1 MNKVEKSMI
10 KFAID
15 FERYKNGQANE
26 ILALL
31 DKANAE
37 IAKYVRQTK
46 SVATKARYRE
56 VMKKIREISEALQQK
71 VESGTDIDGIIDY
84 ELKKQEKILGLAKD
98 YIKDIK
104 GGRIDF
110 LYPSLEQI
118 KTAALFKPIDTK
130 YGLTFQSYLEGIS
143 SGLYNTWDSALR
155 TGYLTGQT
163 TQQIVKNVIGEA
175 GKLGQLSKAGAMHA
189 FRNSVYANTRTALQ
203 SFANETMQRV
213 YKDNEK
219 YFGDGKSKYKYKYL
233 ATLDNRT
240 CLVCAAL
247 DGKLYKS
254 LEDVPSLPQH
264 RGCVTGDTFVSTVG
278 RISKVYK
285 RRYKGLL
292 YRITTSSGNTL
303 TVTPNH
309 PILTD
314 KGFIR
319 AHLLNVG
326 DNVISDNGLETIGIV
341 GKGKDD
347 GKSLIKD
354 VFCSFC
360 KSPPVFTCTM
370 PTTPEDFHG
379 DAVYNK
385 VDVISADR
393 ELGGKRNVSGFK
405 LTGKDGFVNGN
416 TATVLCYETHKGGFF
431 QIFNSHSSSL
441 GRLVSGFR
449 KFGDLLWT
457 GITHPLNLL
466 FVWVPLGYA
475 VLPEKSNHCGST
487 DTETA
492 GNSRNSDSLVVKLK
506 NFINRKIV
514 GRALSACINSSFK
527 KNEPDDV
534 FGATELSSNILDRY
548 SAQISTDSIIS
559 VDVKFSFTHV
569 YNLETENNWY
579 IANGI
584 ITHNCRCIIVPYFD
598 IENDVRA
605 SKDGYVSSKVTFEDW
620 LEEQDEKT
628 QREVLGTTR
637 FKMFKD
643 GTKIKDF
650 VDRGEILTLEEL
662 KKKGLL

>member
-1 MNKVEKSMI
+1 MNKVENAVI
-10 KFAID
+10 KYQID
-15 FERYKNGQANE
+15 LERYKNGQANE

-84 ELKKQEKILGLAKD
+84 ELHKQEKILSLAKD

-130 YGLTFQSYLEGIS
+130 YGLTFQSYLENIS
-143 SGLYNTWDSALR
+143 SGLYNTWDTAVR

-264 RGCVTGDTFVSTVG
+264 RGC
-278 RISKVYK
+278 
-285 RRYKGLL
+285 
-292 YRITTSSGNTL
+292 
-303 TVTPNH
+303 
-309 PILTD
+309 
-314 KGFIR
+314 
-319 AHLLNVG
+319 
-326 DNVISDNGLETIGIV
+326 
-341 GKGKDD
+341 
-347 GKSLIKD
+347 
-354 VFCSFC
+354 
-360 KSPPVFTCTM
+360 
-370 PTTPEDFHG
+370 
-379 DAVYNK
+379 
-385 VDVISADR
+385 
-393 ELGGKRNVSGFK
+393 
-405 LTGKDGFVNGN
+405 
-416 TATVLCYETHKGGFF
+416 
-431 QIFNSHSSSL
+431 
-441 GRLVSGFR
+441 
-449 KFGDLLWT
+449 
-457 GITHPLNLL
+457 
-466 FVWVPLGYA
+466 
-475 VLPEKSNHCGST
+475 
-487 DTETA
+487 
-492 GNSRNSDSLVVKLK
+492 
-506 NFINRKIV
+506 
-514 GRALSACINSSFK
+514 
-527 KNEPDDV
+527 
-534 FGATELSSNILDRY
+534 
-548 SAQISTDSIIS
+548 
-559 VDVKFSFTHV
+559 
-569 YNLETENNWY
+569 
-579 IANGI
+579 
-584 ITHNCRCIIVPYFD
+584 RCIVIPFFD